1 MFVCSWLPL
10 WVPIRVVMS
19 ATLPVSLAFNIS
31 QRSLGP
37 TDWWIGLSI
46 GQPGEEV
53 RCVCHGAHSS
63 FCTMA
68 SSLASAYF
76 NSLFCRWSDK
86 TDLEFQNWAKVSGRT
101 RKNGLCVTMSS
112 STGEDLQR
120 HSRLW
125 ISSLR
130 LFWRWAFECVC
141 VCVAGKWSASKC
153 SEPHGYICKRKT
165 VSVVETPREPHYI
178 GHCPEKW
185 LYFGHKV
192 QTHNC
197 WQNLYKNCLDAIL
210 FNYTSCMHLKSRTY
224 C

>member
-1 MFVCSWLPL
+1 
-10 WVPIRVVMS
+10 
-19 ATLPVSLAFNIS
+19 
-31 QRSLGP
+31 
-37 TDWWIGLSI
+37 
-46 GQPGEEV
+46 
-53 RCVCHGAHSS
+53 
-63 FCTMA
+63 MA

-76 NSLFCRWSDK
+76 SRVFFFCRWSDK

-130 LFWRWAFECVC
+130 LFGRWASECVC
-141 VCVAGKWSASKC
+141 VLQGSGQPVSAASLMDMFARERPC
-153 SEPHGYICKRKT
+153 LWWRPLGSHT
-165 VSVVETPREPHYI
+165 TSDSVQRSGSTLAIRCRH
-178 GHCPEKW
+178 
-185 LYFGHKV
+185 
-192 QTHNC
+192 
-197 WQNLYKNCLDAIL
+197 KNCLDAIL